1 MCACLGASAL
11 VVRGNRIY
19 FMETRH
25 RYMLRH
31 QPTNCWLNLRKG
43 KYTVRKLFHRSTVV
57 DSVKRVF
64 MGYFDYFNICL
75 IFHFR
80 RLFTIF
86 PFMG

>member
-1 MCACLGASAL
+1 MSGTNIANNSDYLSLVNGKCVCACLGASAL

-43 KYTVRKLFHRSTVV
+43 KYTTRKLFHRSKVV
-57 DSVKRVF
+57 D
-64 MGYFDYFNICL
+64 
-75 IFHFR
+75 
-80 RLFTIF
+80 
-86 PFMG
+86 